1 VQVIRAAMERPPA
14 ATFSN
19 SCLALAVQWELWVL
33 TSVSRDPF
41 HAAYLIRS
49 KKCLYLE
56 PRYGIEP

>member
-1 VQVIRAAMERPPA
+1 MTSGSYPQQLLPGPRRA
-14 ATFSN
+14 
-19 SCLALAVQWELWVL
+19 VELWVL
-33 TSVSRDPF
+33 TSVFRNPF